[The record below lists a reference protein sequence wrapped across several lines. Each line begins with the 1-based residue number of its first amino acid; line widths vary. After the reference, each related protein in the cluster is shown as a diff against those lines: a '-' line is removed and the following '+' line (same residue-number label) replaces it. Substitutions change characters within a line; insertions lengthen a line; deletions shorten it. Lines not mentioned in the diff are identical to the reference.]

1 MILRPRPGTSWRGLL
16 SSESTVTSEPLVT
29 PAGHSLARPARSQR
43 PVRIAVQ
50 IAPQHA
56 PYEKI
61 RDTAAALEDLGVDI
75 LFNWDHFF
83 PLSGTPDGLH
93 FESWTMLAALAE
105 QTSRVELGALV
116 NCNSYRNANLQADMA
131 RTIDHISA
139 KGGVGRFI
147 FGTGSGWFERDY
159 DEYGYEFGT
168 AGQRLDAL
176 AANLPVIDDR
186 WTRLNPPPT
195 RTIPVLI
202 GGGGEKKTL
211 RIVAKH
217 ADIWHSFSD
226 AVTLERKLGILAEHG
241 RAVGR
246 DVTEIEISTEI
257 GGRSLSEVEAQHAL
271 GATMFTIGISG
282 PDYDISSV
290 ADWLSWRDEKNA
302 HLSGVAQTS

>member
-1 MILRPRPGTSWRGLL
+1 MTSP
-16 SSESTVTSEPLVT
+16 T
-29 PAGHSLARPARSQR
+29 R
-43 PVRIAVQ
+43 PVRIGAQ

-56 PYEKI
+56 SYEQI
-61 RDTAAALEDLGVDI
+61 RDTAAELEAMGVDI

-83 PLSGTPDGLH
+83 PLSGEPDGLH

-139 KGGVGRFI
+139 KGTGVGRFI

-168 AGQRLDAL
+168 AGSRLDAL
-176 AANLPVIDDR
+176 ARDLPTIEER
-186 WTRLNPPPT
+186 WGRLNPAPT
-195 RTIPVLI
+195 RHIPVLI

-226 AVTLERKLGILAEHG
+226 AATLERKLGILAEHG
-241 RAVGR
+241 EAVGR
-246 DVTEIEISTEI
+246 DVSEIEISTEL
-257 GGRSLSEVEAQHAL
+257 GKRSVADADEQLAL
-271 GATMFTIGISG
+271 GATMFTVGITG
-282 PDYDISSV
+282 PTYDLAPV
-290 ADWLSWRDEKNA
+290 RDWLSWRDEKNA
-302 HLSGVAQTS
+302 